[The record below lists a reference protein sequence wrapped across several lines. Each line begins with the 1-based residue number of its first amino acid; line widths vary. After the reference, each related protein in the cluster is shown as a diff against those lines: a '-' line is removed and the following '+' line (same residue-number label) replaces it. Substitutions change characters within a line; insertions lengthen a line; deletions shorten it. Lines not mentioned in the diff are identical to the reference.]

1 MNEMDACSHSNIVVV
16 MEGLQRLRCRHC
28 HLTLKPDEL
37 VHGYCPEC
45 YETDGRKRD
54 DFEEIPDTGGNT
66 PSYRCEDC
74 GAALTPS
81 NTLSR

>member
-1 MNEMDACSHSNIVVV
+1 MDACSHSNIVVV
-16 MEGLQRLRCRHC
+16 MDRVQRLQRRYC

-45 YETDGRKRD
+45 YETDGHKRD
-54 DFEEIPDTGGNT
+54 EFEEIPDTGRDK
-66 PSYRCEDC
+66 PFYRCEDC

-81 NTLSR
+81 NTHSR